1 MPDLRQGSIWWADL
15 GTPIGSEAAYHRPI
29 AVVQNDDLNS
39 SAIRT
44 VIICPLTTNLRL
56 ARSPGNV
63 LLQAGE
69 AGLTDT
75 SVVNASAVTTINKF
89 QRIEPVGHL
98 SRARLLDIL
107 NGIAIVLRP

>member
-1 MPDLRQGSIWWADL
+1 MAQVRQGAIWWADL
-15 GTPIGSEAAYHRPI
+15 GSPIGSEAAFQRPV
-29 AVVQNDDLNS
+29 AVVQNDDLNG

-69 AGLTDT
+69 AGLPDT
-75 SVVNASAVTTINKF
+75 SVVNASAITTINKF
-89 QRIEPVGHL
+89 QLTEPVGQL
-98 SRARLLDIL
+98 SQSRLLEIL
-107 NGIAIVLRP
+107 NGVAIVLRP